1 MPLILFGAFDRHNL
15 GDLLF
20 PHLWAAHCAERE
32 LLFAG
37 LAQRDLTNYG
47 GHRVQAIAQLAQEYG
62 DQAVDIL
69 HVGGEL
75 LTCSLYEAA
84 IMTLPPDAA
93 RAAIAQYDQDVDAR
107 TAWAQN
113 ELGLPQT
120 VGYLVPR
127 RLFPKARHIAY
138 HAVGGT
144 SLDKLPAAMRDEV
157 VAHLKEADPLSVR
170 DRLTQSLLA
179 QAGIPAPL
187 VPDSAHRVA
196 ELFGERI
203 GEHGEQGEPAQMR
216 SHFPQGYL
224 AVQFSADF
232 GDDPTL
238 RQLAAQL
245 DQCAEQTGLG
255 IALFRAGAAPW
266 HDDLA
271 AYRRLAGFLRWPQ
284 CRVFESLNLW
294 DICALLAQ
302 ARAYCGSS
310 LHGRIVAQSFGVAGV
325 SLVQDVRSI
334 SKTEVYCSTWLPAGE
349 VNVCSVAEVAEG
361 MVQALAL
368 PAKVLQSQA
377 SQLTGQAR
385 EGMSATLA
393 ACLTQRDSV

>member
-32 LLFAG
+32 LVFAG
-37 LAQRDLTNYG
+37 LAQRDLTPFG
-47 GHRVQAIAQLAQEYG
+47 GHRVQAIAQLAQEYS

-84 IMTLPPDAA
+84 IMTLAPDAA
-93 RAAIAQYDQDVDAR
+93 RAAIAQYDQDRNAR
-107 TAWAQN
+107 IAWAQN
-113 ELGLPQT
+113 ELGLRQT
-120 VGYLVPR
+120 IGYLVPR

-138 HAVGGT
+138 HAVGGM

-157 VAHLKEADPLSVR
+157 VARLKEAALLSVR
-170 DRLTQSLLA
+170 DRLTQTMLE

-187 VPDSAHRVA
+187 APDSAHRVA

-203 GEHGEQGEPAQMR
+203 GEHIKQDEPAQMR

-232 GDDPTL
+232 ADDATL
-238 RQLAAQL
+238 HQLAAQL
-245 DQCAEQTGLG
+245 DAIGEQTGLG
-255 IALFRAGAAPW
+255 IVLFRAGAAPW

-284 CRVFESLNLW
+284 CRIFESLNLW

-310 LHGRIVAQSFGVAGV
+310 LHGRIVALAFGIGGV
-325 SLVQDVRSI
+325 SLVKDAQHT
-334 SKTEVYCSTWLPAGE
+334 SKTAAYCSTWLPAGE
-349 VNVCSVAEVAEG
+349 INVCSVVKVTEG
-361 MVQALAL
+361 IVQALAL
-368 PAKVLQSQA
+368 SDEVLQERA
-377 SQLTGQAR
+377 GQLAGQAR
-385 EGMSATLA
+385 EGMAATLA
-393 ACLTQRDSV
+393 ACQAR